1 MPESGPAEA
10 VTQRHE
16 SVTRTLLVALFVSLL
31 CSSFVASA
39 SVLLK
44 PRQVANARLEMRRNI
59 LAVADLPDSGGDIE
73 ERFEGIEPRVIDLE
87 TGGYVQGV
95 NASRFDP
102 VQAARDPDRS
112 SVIPPDA
119 DIARLGRRPNRS
131 LVYLVHRDGRIHRII
146 VPVWGHGLWSM
157 LYGLVALE
165 PDGNTIADI
174 TFYSHGETPGLGDFV
189 GKPGWRARWHGKEL
203 FDESGD
209 VAIRIAKGRA
219 SADDPRAKFLVDG
232 VSGAT
237 LTGNGVTN
245 LMQYWFS
252 DRGYGPYLR
261 KLRGGPEP

>member
-1 MPESGPAEA
+1 MPESRPAEA
-10 VTQRHE
+10 VAQRHE
-16 SVTRTLLVALFVSLL
+16 SATRTLLVALFVSLL

-44 PRQVANARLEMRRNI
+44 PRQVANARLDMRRNI
-59 LAVADLPDSGGDIE
+59 LAVADLPDSSGNIE
-73 ERFEGIEPRVIDLE
+73 ERFESIEPRVIDLE
-87 TGGYVQGV
+87 TGGYMQGI

-112 SVIPPDA
+112 SAIPPDV

-131 LVYLVHRDGRIHRII
+131 LVYLVYRSGQIHRII
-146 VPVWGHGLWSM
+146 LPVWGHGLWSM

-165 PDGNTIADI
+165 PDGNTIADV
-174 TFYSHGETPGLGDFV
+174 TFYSHGETPGLGDFIS
-189 GKPGWRARWHGKEL
+189 KPDWRARWHGKEL
-203 FDESGD
+203 FDQSGD
-209 VAIRIAKGRA
+209 VAIRVAKGRP

-245 LMQYWFS
+245 LMRYWFG
-252 DRGYGPYLR
+252 DDGYGPYLQ
-261 KLRGGPEP
+261 KLRGGPQP